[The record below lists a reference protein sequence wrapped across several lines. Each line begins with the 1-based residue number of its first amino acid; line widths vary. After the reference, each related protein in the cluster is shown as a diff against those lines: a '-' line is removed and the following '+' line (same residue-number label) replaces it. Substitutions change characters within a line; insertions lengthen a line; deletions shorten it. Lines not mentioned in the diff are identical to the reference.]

1 MKSMVVIALGRS
13 TAGAVAN
20 HYLQR
25 CIGLPISPAGGFVN
39 GYPAAVEARFP
50 GSGIKKQKS

>member
-13 TAGAVAN
+13 IAGTVAN

-25 CIGLPISPAGGFVN
+25 CIGLPIPLAGGFVN
-39 GYPAAVEARFP
+39 GYPAADVARFP
-50 GSGIKKQKS
+50 GSEIKKQKS